1 MNGKIIFWLVALLIL
16 GLVVSG
22 TVDAQEQEPQGA
34 AQAAEKQTVYDVI
47 RSEPELE
54 SLEALIEAAALAD
67 NLQEDGPF
75 TVFAPVNGAWADYQA
90 MVIANDELEASM
102 TETLLYHV
110 LNGRYPAAS
119 FNGHRALPTLAGEY
133 LFFDASGAPPEVP
146 GVGTMAHNIA
156 LNETAQVLM
165 RDIKATNGVVHIIDA
180 VVPLPEENS
189 LFASKLGLPEA
200 AIPEVL
206 AADGRFGTLLSLLD
220 LAGLTEV
227 LENTS
232 ATYTV
237 FAPTDEAF
245 AAVPEEL
252 MDEWL
257 ADPEGALETILAYHI
272 VGDRLSINQ
281 IATDEN
287 IPTLEGRGL
296 AVMTDED
303 IMVHLN
309 GRPIQEFNILAANGV
324 IHVMDEVVL
333 P

>member
-1 MNGKIIFWLVALLIL
+1 MNGKIIFRLVVSVIL
-16 GLVVSG
+16 GLVLYSN
-22 TVDAQEQEPQGA
+22 VDAQGQEPQA
-34 AQAAEKQTVYDVI
+34 TAQAAEKLTVYDVI
-47 RSEPELE
+47 QSEPELE
-54 SLEALIEAAALAD
+54 SFETLIEAAALRD

-75 TVFAPVNGAWADYQA
+75 TVFAPVNDAWAAYELMSD
-90 MVIANDELEASM
+90 DELEATM

-110 LNGRYPAAS
+110 LNGRYPAAA

-146 GVGTMAHNIA
+146 GVGAMEQHIT
-156 LNETAQVLM
+156 LNEMASVII
-165 RDIKATNGVVHIIDA
+165 RDIRATNGVVHIIDA

-189 LFASKLGLPEA
+189 VYASKLGSPEV

-206 AADGRFGTLLSLLD
+206 SADGRFGTFLSLLD
-220 LAGLTEV
+220 LAGLMEL
-227 LENTS
+227 LENTN
-232 ATYTV
+232 ANYTV

-257 ADPEGALETILAYHI
+257 ADAQGALKTILAYHI

-281 IATDEN
+281 IATSEN

-296 AVMTDED
+296 VVMTDED
-303 IMVHLN
+303 IQVHLN
-309 GRPIQEFNILAANGV
+309 GRPIHSFNVLAANGV
-324 IHVMDEVVL
+324 IHVVDEVIL